1 MAKIIDRAT
10 GGSGAVSLCRM
21 FYIPTSNFFVHAGAG
36 SLMRHIGPDGKVTR
50 RPARAWTR
58 RSPVRVAEACA
69 DILASVI
76 AQRTG
81 KDNALFA
88 RYAQRHLRR
97 VLAPLAVMATTR
109 YARSMKPAQV
119 IGSLETA
126 RRLGRYIWSG
136 QAATDPR

>member
-1 MAKIIDRAT
+1 VD
-10 GGSGAVSLCRM
+10 
-21 FYIPTSNFFVHAGAG
+21 
-36 SLMRHIGPDGKVTR
+36 R
-50 RPARAWTR
+50 RP
-58 RSPVRVAEACA
+58 PVRVAEACA

-81 KDNALFA
+81 NDNALFA

-97 VLAPLAVMATTR
+97 ALAPLAVMATTR

-126 RRLGRYIWSG
+126 RRLGRYTWSG
-136 QAATDPR
+136 KSRPTPLTSAPHTSGEGLVSALHVAELNVPPAAADPLLDYLAARLAGSV